1 MARNYTDRADTFA
14 ETYGIITYKVSGRN
28 MIFYANYYTDYTH
41 KKAITYKCVV
51 NLDTM
56 KEKRTELKKLNR
68 TGWENR

>member
-14 ETYGIITYKVSGRN
+14 ETYGIITYKVSGRY
-28 MIFYANYYTDYTH
+28 MVFYTNFYTDCTY
-41 KKAITYKCVV
+41 KKAVTYKSIV

-56 KEKRTELKKLNR
+56 KEKRTALKKLNR